1 MSDLPAYRI
10 RRSRRARAVRL
21 SLCPI
26 RGLEVVVPE
35 GYDPARVPMV
45 VSRHR
50 EWLEHAW
57 ARLRRQRRD
66 WPEGHDARLPVAL
79 DLKALEEQWA
89 IHYQRADR
97 FGVRARDGLLSVRAP
112 SASEQGLR
120 ERLRRWLK
128 DRARDAL
135 VPWLDRVS
143 ARTGLAYGRASI
155 RGQRTRWASC
165 SSRATISLNY
175 KILFLPP
182 HLVDYLMV
190 HELSHTRHLNH
201 SRRFW
206 GLVERHCPEYQ
217 ACERE
222 LGAAWRYV
230 PLWNE
235 MD

>member
-1 MSDLPAYRI
+1 MPDLPAYRI

-45 VSRHR
+45 VSSHR
-50 EWLEHAW
+50 EWLERAW
-57 ARLRRQRRD
+57 AQLRRQRRD
-66 WPEGHDARLPVAL
+66 WPEGHDARLPMAL
-79 DLKALEEQWA
+79 DLKALGEQWA
-89 IHYQRADR
+89 IRYERADR
-97 FGVRARDGLLSVRAP
+97 VGVRARDGLLSVHAP

-120 ERLRRWLK
+120 DRLRRWLK

-143 ARTGLAYGRASI
+143 VRTGLAYSRASI

-206 GLVERHCPEYQ
+206 RLVERHCPDYRS
-217 ACERE
+217 CERE
-222 LGAAWRYV
+222 LAAAWHYV